1 MTGGDKVIDV
11 KIGLLFDYY
20 GQFLTA
26 KQREV
31 MHLYFENDYSLSE
44 IAEELHV
51 SRQAVHDM
59 IKKSK
64 KALYE
69 YEDRLGLALKFSSK
83 DDAIEK
89 IEKITDELISLVAAA
104 DAAAPKGDR
113 NLHVDKEQLL
123 SRLIDI
129 KDIISNI
136 E

>member
-1 MTGGDKVIDV
+1 MIDV

-26 KQREV
+26 KQRDV

-83 DDAIEK
+83 DEAISK
-89 IEKITDELISLVAAA
+89 IDSIADELIALV
-104 DAAAPKGDR
+104 KS
-113 NLHVDKEQLL
+113 VDDTTQKEDKNILVSREQLL
-123 SRLIDI
+123 SGLIEI
-129 KDIISNI
+129 KNIISNI

>member
-1 MTGGDKVIDV
+1 MIDV

-69 YEDRLGLALKFSSK
+69 YEDRLGLALRISSK
-83 DDAIEK
+83 DEAIDK
-89 IEKITDELISLVAAA
+89 IEAITDELISLVATA
-104 DAAAPKGDR
+104 DAAAPKGDK
-113 NLHVDKEQLL
+113 NLQVNKEQLL
-123 SRLIDI
+123 SRLINI

>member
-1 MTGGDKVIDV
+1 MIDV

-20 GQFLTA
+20 GQFLTT

-44 IAEELHV
+44 IAEELGV

-64 KALYE
+64 KSLYE
-69 YEDRLGLALKFSSK
+69 YEDRLGLALKFSNK
-83 DDAIEK
+83 DQAIER
-89 IEKITDELISLVAAA
+89 IDRITGELISLVATAA
-104 DAAAPKGDR
+104 EEAPRGDKK
-113 NLHVDKEQLL
+113 LQVSKEALL
-123 SRLIDI
+123 SGLIEI
-129 KDIISNI
+129 RDIISNI

>member
-1 MTGGDKVIDV
+1 MIDV

-83 DDAIEK
+83 DEAISK
-89 IEKITDELISLVAAA
+89 IDNITRELISLVASAA
-104 DAAAPKGDR
+104 AAAPKGDKDVR
-113 NLHVDKEQLL
+113 VNKEQLL
-123 SRLIDI
+123 SKLIEI

>member
-1 MTGGDKVIDV
+1 MIDV

-69 YEDRLGLALKFSSK
+69 YEDRLGLALRISSK
-83 DDAIEK
+83 DEAIDK
-89 IEKITDELISLVAAA
+89 IEAITDELISLVATA
-104 DAAAPKGDR
+104 DAAAPKGDK
-113 NLHVDKEQLL
+113 NLQVNKEQLL

>member
-1 MTGGDKVIDV
+1 VIDV

>member
-1 MTGGDKVIDV
+1 MIDL

-44 IAEELHV
+44 IAEQLHV

-64 KALYE
+64 KSLYE
-69 YEDRLGLALKFSSK
+69 YEDKLGLALRFVSK
-83 DDAIEK
+83 DEAIEK
-89 IEKITDELISLVAAA
+89 ISSITDELISMVASA
-104 DAAAPKGDR
+104 DAAAGRDEKDIQV
-113 NLHVDKEQLL
+113 NKQDIL
-123 SRLIDI
+123 SGLIEI
-129 KDIISNI
+129 RDIISNI

>member
-1 MTGGDKVIDV
+1 MIDV

-51 SRQAVHDM
+51 SRQAVHDT

-83 DDAIEK
+83 DEAISK
-89 IEKITDELISLVAAA
+89 IDNITRELITTVTEA
-104 DAAAPKGDR
+104 DAPNGDHSVR
-113 NLHVDKEQLL
+113 VNREQLL
-123 SRLIDI
+123 SKLNEI